1 MPYNGVY
8 TAAAAA
14 AAAGLLA
21 QLHVDLLQ
29 GIATRSHVGLDN
41 WVSTLAARLASEAN
55 AMQQPL
61 ASLPFR
67 PVRGREAAEYAS
79 LGARQR

>member
-8 TAAAAA
+8 TAAA

-67 PVRGREAAEYAS
+67 PVRGREAAEYAA

>member
-1 MPYNGVY
+1 
-8 TAAAAA
+8 
-14 AAAGLLA
+14 
-21 QLHVDLLQ
+21 
-29 GIATRSHVGLDN
+29 VGLDN

-61 ASLPFR
+61 ASLPFW
-67 PVRGREAAEYAS
+67 PVRGREAAEYAA